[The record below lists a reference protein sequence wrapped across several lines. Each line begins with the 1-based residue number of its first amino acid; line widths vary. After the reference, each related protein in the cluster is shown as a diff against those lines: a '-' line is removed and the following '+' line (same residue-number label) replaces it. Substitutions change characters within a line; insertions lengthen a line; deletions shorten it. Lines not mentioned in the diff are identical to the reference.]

1 MQRSILILFCFLLG
15 ISVYSQDRKFV
26 NEFLNI
32 GAGARSHGM
41 FGSMVANVDDAT
53 SGYWNPAG
61 LSDMNSPFQVCAM
74 HAEWFAGVANY
85 DFISV
90 AKQLDEA
97 KRSAVGVSII
107 RMGIDNIPY
116 TLNLIGPDG
125 SVNYDNVYSF
135 SAADYALL
143 VNYARSVIS
152 PQISFGAGAKIIY
165 RTIGT
170 FANAWGFGLDAG
182 MKYQMNRYTIGA
194 SAKDISTTFNAWTFN
209 YTEEEKAVFA
219 STGNEIPV
227 SSTEIALPRATI
239 GLAIHSDR
247 RRTDLTYK
255 YLVELDLNFSTDGLA
270 SSVLSSNRFILAPTL
285 GSEIAYKDLVFIR
298 AGIGNIQRIINEV
311 NGDSYTYNLQPN
323 FGLGLA
329 LGRVK
334 LDYALTN
341 IGDLATGGALYSH
354 IFSLSL
360 DIIPRS
366 DATSQD

>member
-1 MQRSILILFCFLLG
+1 
-15 ISVYSQDRKFV
+15 
-26 NEFLNI
+26 
-32 GAGARSHGM
+32 M

-53 SGYWNPAG
+53 AGYWNAAG
-61 LSDMNSPFQVCAM
+61 LADLKAPFQVSAM

-85 DFISV
+85 DFIAI
-90 AKQLDEA
+90 AKQLDQS
-97 KRSAVGVSII
+97 KRSAVGVSLI

-135 SAADYALL
+135 SAADYAMLL
-143 VNYARSVIS
+143 NYARSVIS
-152 PQISFGAGAKIIY
+152 PRISFGAGAKVIY

-182 MKYQMNRYTIGA
+182 MKYQRDRYTLGV
-194 SAKDISTTFNAWTFN
+194 SAKDISTTFNAWTFS
-209 YTEEEKAVFA
+209 YTDEEKAVFA
-219 STGNEIPV
+219 STGNDIPV

-239 GLAIHSDR
+239 GLAMHSDKKK
-247 RRTDLTYK
+247 TDLVYK

-270 SSVLSSNRFILAPTL
+270 SSVLSTDRFILSPTL
-285 GSEIAYKDLVFIR
+285 GAEISYKDLVYLR
-298 AGIGNIQRIINEV
+298 TGVGNIQRIINEV
-311 NGDSYTYNLQPN
+311 NGDSYVYNLQPN

-360 DIIPRS
+360 DIYPRS
-366 DATSQD
+366 SATQD